1 MIKRV
6 ELIVQQSLFATINK
20 KKLFLSQIE
29 YEDYARDQT
38 KELDRI
44 VLKDHMNRLDEV
56 RQLAYTDHHISGI
69 EVAKKNN
76 FRIGKSQN
84 LTHGVP
90 AAIKEEGNQ
99 TLSTQKKQPF
109 SKLVPSAN
117 QNDWIYHP
125 SEKNEAVESYRKKF
139 NLDLGDLKE
148 DERQTSAK
156 AMMLKTSVSEDRPF
170 KGGASGICNPLLK
183 TLYNKGQ
190 KLGTCRS
197 TNKMMSDRN
206 SSKINFLLNLSQ
218 NSFLPDSKRSKNTNR
233 GPKSPCK
240 PKRSTGIMGGTIG
253 GRFHASMPDG
263 DSQES
268 LKGMEIRYDSSMH
281 AGGKNLPG
289 ISGQIRLVGS
299 EENFGKSKE
308 FIMATGNMKSKT
320 LNDRDGD
327 RSDQRL
333 NSNKN
338 PVKRGHARGD
348 SIDEDKNL
356 FMKKTQA
363 GVVLPTEK
371 IQRGSVDL
379 SQKDKPLKA
388 GEIYFKSH
396 TVKVGEIVDHNDNK
410 VDILLSEEGKD
421 VPLTVGLVI
430 SPSAVTLDYD
440 KPKYAKAEAY
450 KPTTTVPIPFKFKNY
465 EKYVSP
471 RPETVDKFHPDF
483 MLASTMK
490 INAFRQDATVLT
502 HKKNDFKFEVRQ
514 NFKTEIAKLEKT
526 DKSFFV
532 KTGQNF
538 HKTLPIREDLRTQMM
553 ATNRSGQSW
562 AKKTIADKFAIGSA
576 SRLDPGSSN
585 VEDPLFLEGKIF
597 NQSSKKMEHPMLRVP
612 ISESIHSSN
621 FFS

>member
-84 LTHGVP
+84 LTQGVP

-99 TLSTQKKQPF
+99 TLSAQKKQSF
-109 SKLVPSAN
+109 SKLAPSAN
-117 QNDWIYHP
+117 PEDWIYHP

-139 NLDLGDLKE
+139 NLDLGHLKE

-170 KGGASGICNPLLK
+170 KGVASGICNPLLK

-233 GPKSPCK
+233 NPKSPCK
-240 PKRSTGIMGGTIG
+240 PKRSPGIMGGTIG
-253 GRFHASMPDG
+253 RRFHASMPDG

-299 EENFGKSKE
+299 GENFGKSKE

-338 PVKRGHARGD
+338 PVKRGHARGN
-348 SIDEDKNL
+348 SIDENKNL
-356 FMKKTQA
+356 FMKKSQA

-388 GEIYFKSH
+388 AEIYFKSH

-410 VDILLSEEGKD
+410 VDILLSGEGKD

-440 KPKYAKAEAY
+440 KPKYAIAEAY

-483 MLASTMK
+483 MLASTKK
-490 INAFRQDATVLT
+490 INAFRQDATVLA

-514 NFKTEIAKLEKT
+514 NVKTEIAKLEKT

-562 AKKTIADKFAIGSA
+562 AKKTIADKFAIGTA
-576 SRLDPGSSN
+576 TGLDPGSSI

-597 NQSSKKMEHPMLRVP
+597 NPSSKKMEHPMLRVP

>member
-84 LTHGVP
+84 LIQGVP

-99 TLSTQKKQPF
+99 NLSAQNKQTF
-109 SKLVPSAN
+109 SKLAPSAN
-117 QNDWIYHP
+117 PEDWIYHP
-125 SEKNEAVESYRKKF
+125 SEKNQAVESYRKKF
-139 NLDLGDLKE
+139 NLNLQDLKE
-148 DERQTSAK
+148 GERQTSAN
-156 AMMLKTSVSEDRPF
+156 AMMLKTSVSEDRTF
-170 KGGASGICNPLLK
+170 KGCASGISNPLLK

-218 NSFLPDSKRSKNTNR
+218 NSFLPDSKRSNNTNK

-240 PKRSTGIMGGTIG
+240 PKKSTGIMGGTIG
-253 GRFHASMPDG
+253 GRFHAPMPDG

-289 ISGQIRLVGS
+289 ISGQIRFVGS
-299 EENFGKSKE
+299 GENSGKSKE
-308 FIMATGNMKSKT
+308 LIMLKNIKSKT

-333 NSNKN
+333 NFKKN
-338 PVKRGHARGD
+338 SAKRGHARGD

-356 FMKKTQA
+356 FMKKSRA
-363 GVVLPTEK
+363 GLVLPTEK

-388 GEIYFKSH
+388 AEMYFKSH

-421 VPLTVGLVI
+421 VPLTMGQAI
-430 SPSAVTLDYD
+430 SPSTVTLDHD
-440 KPKYAKAEAY
+440 VPKYAKAKAC

-483 MLASTMK
+483 MLASTKK

-514 NFKTEIAKLEKT
+514 NVKTEIVNLEKT

-553 ATNRSGQSW
+553 ATNRSGQSL
-562 AKKTIADKFAIGSA
+562 AKKTIADKFAIGTVSG
-576 SRLDPGSSN
+576 LDPGSSI

-597 NQSSKKMEHPMLRVP
+597 NPSAKKMEHPILRVP
-612 ISESIHSSN
+612 ISESIHSRN